1 MLRYVLFSQGGWTD
15 VVSLIIMASMITLF
29 FTIVA
34 LFFKLKYVLS
44 LYVIGN
50 ILVFFILDWVL
61 HPLQSSYMFIY
72 SQLPALILSAIGIY
86 ISHKF
91 QPHVLNKV
99 KRMQLKLFCSS
110 KE

>member
-1 MLRYVLFSQGGWTD
+1 MLRYVLFSQGGWAD

-29 FTIVA
+29 FTIVV

-61 HPLQSSYMFIY
+61 HSL
-72 SQLPALILSAIGIY
+72 
-86 ISHKF
+86 
-91 QPHVLNKV
+91 
-99 KRMQLKLFCSS
+99 
-110 KE
+110 